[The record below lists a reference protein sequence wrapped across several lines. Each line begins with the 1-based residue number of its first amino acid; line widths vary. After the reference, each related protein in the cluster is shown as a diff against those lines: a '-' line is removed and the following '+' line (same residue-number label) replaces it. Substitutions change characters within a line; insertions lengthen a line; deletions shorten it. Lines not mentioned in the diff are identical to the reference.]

1 MTNESDRPKETDT
14 TVEDIRRQSEAAL
27 NAIHAIAETIRELDE
42 VPSGELYARLMGK
55 IELHDYEQIIATL
68 KRTGLVTETPAGLL
82 RWNHPE
88 TKRK

>member
-1 MTNESDRPKETDT
+1 MTNESYRPEATDAT
-14 TVEDIRRQSEAAL
+14 GEDIRRQMEAAL

-82 RWNHPE
+82 RWNHSE
-88 TKRK
+88 TKCK

>member
-1 MTNESDRPKETDT
+1 MTNESNIPEATDT
-14 TVEDIRRQSEAAL
+14 TGEDIRRQMEAAL

-55 IELHDYEQIIATL
+55 IELHDYEQIISTW

-88 TKRK
+88 TKCK

>member
-1 MTNESDRPKETDT
+1 MSNKSEEPKTTATDAT
-14 TVEDIRRQSEAAL
+14 SIRRQMEAAL

-55 IELHDYEQIIATL
+55 IELHDYEQIISTL
-68 KRTGLVTETPAGLL
+68 KRTGLVSETPAGLL